1 MKNLSPVDKNGLRVV
16 ILALFE
22 AEYQG
27 LHVVS
32 VNHQQCQLIKCTL
45 LLARFCSCVL
55 PDMSLRFITLN
66 FPIHVFDQ
74 LLYVVV
80 ST

>member
-1 MKNLSPVDKNGLRVV
+1 MLKKDHISLSSHFKMKNLSPVDKNGLRVV

-32 VNHQQCQLIKCTL
+32 VNHQ
-45 LLARFCSCVL
+45 
-55 PDMSLRFITLN
+55 
-66 FPIHVFDQ
+66 
-74 LLYVVV
+74 
-80 ST
+80 